1 MGTLECFP
9 GRMIHSN
16 VSGSSRDLHFKGL
29 STVSKHSC
37 RASKAQLRRAT
48 LHQRSVIQQ
57 TPAEVGKSS
66 QQAASCEST
75 SVGLHVKIQTP
86 QRV

>member
-1 MGTLECFP
+1 MRNLA
-9 GRMIHSN
+9 HLL
-16 VSGSSRDLHFKGL
+16 LH
-29 STVSKHSC
+29 VSKELWQHVHNMPN
-37 RASKAQLRRAT
+37 REEHMAGGQ
-48 LHQRSVIQQ
+48 QRSVIQQ

-75 SVGLHVKIQTP
+75 SVGLHVKNQAP